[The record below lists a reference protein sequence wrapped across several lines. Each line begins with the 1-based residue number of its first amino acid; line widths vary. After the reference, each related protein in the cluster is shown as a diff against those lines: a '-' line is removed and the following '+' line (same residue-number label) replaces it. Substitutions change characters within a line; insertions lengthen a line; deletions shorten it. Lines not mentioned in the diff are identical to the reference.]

1 MAAACRRTYIAGMA
15 RATSMIRPWTAKPC
29 IQGAL
34 WLGLASCLAG
44 AAEGAVPEIT
54 APVTTEFATYVPVPV
69 AVTPN
74 ARQFTV
80 LPDLGNVEN
89 AAAFTLDPA
98 QAARLAE
105 HGFLIV
111 VDPVPL
117 YSQGFDQG
125 TAYQNMADVYFE
137 AQNRYAP
144 AFVTTDALLH
154 AFHRLFDHVLRRT
167 EEQYLI
173 PTLRHLA
180 RQLLARLAAVHDAST
195 DAAVVEAARLAGTH
209 VAVGLRL
216 LDPAAAVP
224 DWVRPGLDDE
234 LALIEAHTGF
244 QIAPLF
250 HAFVEDYSQ
259 YIPRGHYTRSEE
271 LKRYFKAM
279 MWFGRMAFVIHEG
292 SFGEPGTSRPDLTA
306 AALLVVREL
315 DRLDEQGRPAERW
328 ATIWVPT
335 VFFVGEG
342 DDPLPVHYRDLAG
355 AVYGARPADLTPE
368 RLCDPAKLDEFMARA
383 ETELPQPRIRGP
395 VGPGMRLFAQRF
407 IPDSWYL
414 SELTLPA
421 VEDRHFPS
429 VLDVLSVLGSAE
441 AERLQ
446 RQAGEEDRFADYLPT
461 VLRLRA
467 DVETGPP
474 ERWAATLYW
483 NWLYTL
489 GSLLGEWGEGFPPFM
504 RDPLWPRRQ
513 IMTAAGSW
521 TELRH
526 DTILY
531 AKGSYGG
538 PTGMDPNAPFVQGYV
553 EPNPWLFAR
562 LAGLAGYARAGLDRL
577 GVLEPEAASKLEEM
591 ERGALLLADIAAREL
606 ERRPVSAEES
616 QFIAGF
622 AQWLSNLL
630 KLETGQIG
638 TFPDPYDRAPV
649 VADVHTD
656 ADTSTCLE
664 EGTGYPARMLVVA
677 DVEGRLLLCVG
688 AVFVPHEFWWPIA
701 NRLTDETWWQ
711 ILADDPLDLPGWIQ
725 EVVAASAPRAAE
737 ASAQFG
743 MPEVETV
750 TVSLQHDTVTA
761 GAELVLE
768 CSVPPRAVELRAADS
783 ASVRIE
789 LSGTDTRIVL
799 ATSGL
804 PPGELIVVADLGS
817 RGSYSL
823 RAQLTPPV
831 RPPRRRLV
839 RVAPPGPAATAVRRP
854 N

>member
-1 MAAACRRTYIAGMA
+1 MTRV
-15 RATSMIRPWTAKPC
+15 
-29 IQGAL
+29 L
-34 WLGLASCLAG
+34 WLCLASCLAV
-44 AAEGAVPEIT
+44 ATEAAVPEIT
-54 APVTTEFATYVPVPV
+54 APVTTEFATYVPVAV

-80 LPDLGNVEN
+80 LPGLGNVEN
-89 AAAFTLDPA
+89 AAAFTLDPT

-111 VDPVPL
+111 VDPDPL
-117 YSQGFDQG
+117 YSQGYSQG
-125 TAYQNMADVYFE
+125 FAYQNMADVYFE
-137 AQNRYAP
+137 AQNNHAP

-173 PTLRHLA
+173 PTLRELA
-180 RQLLARLAAVHDAST
+180 GVLLTRLAAVHDSSS
-195 DAAVVEAARLAGTH
+195 DAAVVEAARLAATH

-216 LDPAAAVP
+216 LDEAAPVP
-224 DWVRPGLDDE
+224 DWVHPGLDEE
-234 LALIEAHTGF
+234 LALIEAHSGF

-259 YIPRGHYTRSEE
+259 YVPRGHYTRSEE
-271 LKRYFKAM
+271 LKRYFRAM
-279 MWFGRMAFVIHEG
+279 MWFGRMAFVVHEG
-292 SFGEPGTSRPDLTA
+292 SFGEPGPARPDLTA

-315 DRLDEQGRPAERW
+315 DRLDGQDRPAESW

-335 VFFVGEG
+335 VFFVGES
-342 DDPLPVHYRDLAG
+342 DDLLPVHYRDLAA
-355 AVYGARPADLTPE
+355 AVYGAPPADLTPE
-368 RLCDPAKLDEFMARA
+368 QLCNPARLDEFMARA
-383 ETELPQPRIRGP
+383 GTELPQPRIRGP
-395 VGPGMRLFAQRF
+395 VGPGLRLFAQRF

-446 RQAGEEDRFADYLPT
+446 RQAGEERFPEYLPT
-461 VLRLRA
+461 VQRLRA

-489 GSLLGEWGEGFPPFM
+489 GALLGEWGEGFPPFM

-513 IMTAAGSW
+513 LMTAAGSW

-538 PTGMDPNAPFVQGYV
+538 PTGFPPDAPFVQGYV

-562 LAGLAGYARAGLDRL
+562 LAALAGYARAGLDGL
-577 GVLEPEAASKLEEM
+577 GVLEAAAAAKLEEM
-591 ERGALLLADIAAREL
+591 ERGTLLLADIASREL
-606 ERRPVSAEES
+606 ERRPVPAEGF

-622 AQWLSNLL
+622 GQWLSDLL

-638 TFPDPYDRAPV
+638 TIPDSHDRAPV

-656 ADTSTCLE
+656 ADYELCLE

-677 DVEGRLLLCVG
+677 DVEGRLLLTVG
-688 AVFVPHEFWWPIA
+688 AVFVPHEFWWPMSD
-701 NRLTDETWWQ
+701 RLTDESWWE
-711 ILADDPLDLPGWIQ
+711 ILADDPPDLPGWIQ
-725 EVVAASAPRAAE
+725 EVAAATAPRAAG
-737 ASAQFG
+737 SSSQFG
-743 MPEVETV
+743 MPMVETV
-750 TVSLQHDTVTA
+750 TVSLQRDTVIA
-761 GAELVLE
+761 GAELILE
-768 CSVPPRAVELRAADS
+768 SSIAPRAVELRPAGGS
-783 ASVRIE
+783 AVRIE
-789 LSGTDTRIVL
+789 LSGTETRIVL
-799 ATSGL
+799 PTAGL
-804 PPGELIVVADLGS
+804 PPGELVVVADLGS
-817 RGSYSL
+817 RGAYSL
-823 RAQLTPPV
+823 RARLSPPI
-831 RPPRRRLV
+831 RPPRRHLV
-839 RVAPPGPAATAVRRP
+839 RVPPPGAAATTSRRP

>member
-1 MAAACRRTYIAGMA
+1 MAGRRVRAAFG
-15 RATSMIRPWTAKPC
+15 
-29 IQGAL
+29 L
-34 WLGLASCLAG
+34 FLASCLAG
-44 AAEGAVPEIT
+44 AAEGVVPEIT
-54 APVTTEFATYVPVPV
+54 APVTTEFATYAPVPV
-69 AVTPN
+69 AVTPS

-117 YSQGFDQG
+117 YSQGYSQG
-125 TAYQNMADVYFE
+125 FAYQNMADVYFE

-173 PTLRHLA
+173 PALRDLST
-180 RQLLARLAAVHDAST
+180 QLLARLAAVHDGSG
-195 DAAVVEAARLAGTH
+195 DAAAVEAARLAATH

-216 LDPAAAVP
+216 LDDAAAVP
-224 DWVRPGLDDE
+224 DWVHPGLDEE
-234 LALIEAHTGF
+234 LALIEAHAGF

-279 MWFGRMAFVIHEG
+279 MWFGRMAFVVHEG
-292 SFGEPGTSRPDLTA
+292 SFGEPGPERPDLTA

-315 DRLDEQGRPAERW
+315 DRLDGQGRPAEQW

-342 DDPLPVHYRDLAG
+342 DDPLPVHYRDLAV
-355 AVYGARPADLTPE
+355 AVYGTPPADLTPE
-368 RLCDPAKLDEFMARA
+368 QLCDPARLDEFMVRA

-429 VLDVLSVLGSAE
+429 VLDVLSVLGSVE

-446 RQAGEEDRFADYLPT
+446 RQAGQELYPEYLPS

-467 DVETGPP
+467 DVGTGPP

-489 GSLLGEWGEGFPPFM
+489 DALLGEWGEGFPPFM

-513 IMTAAGSW
+513 LMTAAGSW

-531 AKGSYGG
+531 AKQSYGG
-538 PTGMDPNAPFVQGYV
+538 PTSFPPDAPFVQGYV

-562 LAGLAGYARAGLDRL
+562 LAALAGYARAGLDGL
-577 GVLEPEAASKLEEM
+577 GVLEPEAAAKLAEM
-591 ERGALLLADIAAREL
+591 ERGALLLADVAAREL
-606 ERRPVSAEES
+606 ERRPVPAEGF

-622 AQWLSNLL
+622 GQWLSDLL
-630 KLETGQIG
+630 KLDPDQFG
-638 TFPDPYDRAPV
+638 TVPDPHDRAPV

-656 ADTSTCLE
+656 SDTKTCLE
-664 EGTGYPARMLVVA
+664 EGTGYPARMLVAA

-688 AVFVPHEFWWPIA
+688 AVFVPYEFWWPMSD
-701 NRLTDETWWQ
+701 RLTDERWWE
-711 ILADDPLDLPGWIQ
+711 ILAGDPPGLPVWIQ
-725 EVVAASAPRAAE
+725 EVVAASAPRAAA
-737 ASAQFG
+737 ASSQFG
-743 MPEVETV
+743 MPMVETV
-750 TVSLQHDTVTA
+750 KLSLQRDTVTA

-768 CSVPPRAVELRAADS
+768 SSIAPRAVELRPAHGS
-783 ASVRIE
+783 AVRIE
-789 LSGTDTRIVL
+789 LSGTQTRIVL
-799 ATSGL
+799 PTAGL
-804 PPGELIVVADLGS
+804 PPGELVVVADLWS
-817 RGSYSL
+817 RGTYAL
-823 RAQLTPPV
+823 RARLTPPI
-831 RPPRRRLV
+831 RPPRRHLV
-839 RVAPPGPAATAVRRP
+839 RVPPPGPSATVAHRP
-854 N
+854 D

>member
-1 MAAACRRTYIAGMA
+1 V
-15 RATSMIRPWTAKPC
+15 
-29 IQGAL
+29 
-34 WLGLASCLAG
+34 
-44 AAEGAVPEIT
+44 AAEAAVPEIT
-54 APVTTEFATYVPVPV
+54 APVTTEFATYVPVAV
-69 AVTPN
+69 AVTPG

-98 QAARLAE
+98 QAASLAE

-111 VDPVPL
+111 VDPVHL
-117 YSQGFDQG
+117 YQHGFSGG

-137 AQNRYAP
+137 AQNNYAP

-173 PTLRHLA
+173 PTLRDLA
-180 RQLLARLAAVHDAST
+180 GQLLARLAAVHDGSS
-195 DAAVVEAARLAGTH
+195 DAAVVEAARLAATH

-216 LDPAAAVP
+216 LDPGAVVP
-224 DWVRPGLDDE
+224 DWVHPGLDEE
-234 LALIEAHTGF
+234 LVLIEAHTGF
-244 QIAPLF
+244 EIAPLF
-250 HAFVEDYSQ
+250 HAFAEDYSQ

-279 MWFGRMAFVIHEG
+279 MWFGRMAFVVHEG
-292 SFGEPGTSRPDLTA
+292 SFGEQGPNRPDLTA

-315 DRLDEQGRPAERW
+315 DRLDDQRRPAEQW

-342 DDPLPVHYRDLAG
+342 DDALPVHYRDLAA
-355 AVYGARPADLTPE
+355 AVYGAPPANLTPE
-368 RLCDPAKLDEFMARA
+368 QLCDQAKLDAFMARA
-383 ETELPQPRIRGP
+383 GTELPQPRIRGP

-421 VEDRHFPS
+421 VGDRHFPS

-446 RQAGEEDRFADYLPT
+446 RQAGQESYPEYLPT

-489 GSLLGEWGEGFPPFM
+489 GALLGEWSDGFPPFM

-513 IMTAAGSW
+513 LMTAAGSW

-531 AKGSYGG
+531 AKQSYGG
-538 PTGMDPNAPFVQGYV
+538 PTGFDPAAPFVQGYV

-562 LAGLAGYARAGLDRL
+562 LAALASYARAGLDGL
-577 GVLEPEAASKLEEM
+577 GVLEPEAAAKLAEM

-606 ERRPVSAEES
+606 ERRPVPAQGF

-622 AQWLSNLL
+622 AQWLTDLL
-630 KLETGQIG
+630 RLG
-638 TFPDPYDRAPV
+638 TDGASPVADPYDRAPV

-656 ADTSTCLE
+656 ADTETCLE

-688 AVFVPHEFWWPIA
+688 AVFVPHEFWWPMSD
-701 NRLTDETWWQ
+701 RLTDERWWE
-711 ILADDPLDLPGWIQ
+711 ILAGDPPDLPAWIQ
-725 EVVAASAPRAAE
+725 EVLATTSPRAAE
-737 ASAQFG
+737 ARSAFG
-743 MPEVETV
+743 KLEIESVA
-750 TVSLQHDTVTA
+750 VSLQRDTVTA
-761 GAELVLE
+761 GTELVLE
-768 CSVPPRAVELRAADS
+768 SSIAPRAVELRPASGS
-783 ASVRIE
+783 AVRIE
-789 LSGTDTRIVL
+789 LSGTAIRIVL
-799 ATSGL
+799 PTAGL
-804 PPGELIVVADLGS
+804 PPGELVVVADLGS

-823 RAQLTPPV
+823 RARLTPPI
-831 RPPRRRLV
+831 RPPRRHLV
-839 RVAPPGPAATAVRRP
+839 RVPPPGPAATTTRWP